1 MSSLS
6 YWEARKAK
14 DMFRHME
21 QADRAAD
28 GIAAVYLK
36 ASRHMSLELD
46 QIFEKF
52 QSKHGLTQQEAKQLL
67 NTMKDK
73 TSVDALKEA
82 LRAGSGDRSK
92 AQLLAELES
101 PAYQARLERLQ
112 QLQDQIDLTMR
123 DVYRQE
129 KVQSTSH
136 YVNLASDAYYKNI
149 FNVQSQ
155 TGIGFGFDLLSPAA
169 IDQVI
174 NSKWSGANYSTRIW
188 NNTQALAQEL
198 KEELLVNMVTG
209 RTDRETAEIIADRF
223 AVGASQARRL
233 VRTESCNIANQMDM
247 AGYEEC
253 GIEKYRYVATLDLRT
268 SSICREMDG
277 KVFLVS
283 KQQPGLNCPPMHPWC
298 RSSTISEPDAQDLA
312 QMERRARDPV
322 TGKVMRVPADM
333 KYGEWKQKYIKSEG
347 KQKTLETK
355 PQEKFMTPGDLKK
368 HREDTPQK
376 MTSFLEKYTQEGFA
390 IVDKGAED
398 AFAYHPDKDIIV
410 VNPEHPQYGSYN
422 LDEIMVHEVAHRV
435 DQNEIGSPMNPGFS
449 TSLVELSD
457 RLMENKAYYQSIL
470 APGGKMEYNDLIS
483 DIVASITHNEITGV
497 AYHDIEYIRQLGNK
511 ELEVFADTFT
521 ILYRGDNESVEFIWK
536 ELPELYDAFI
546 KMLGV

>member
-73 TSVDALKEA
+73 ISVDALKEA

-123 DVYRQE
+123 DVYHQE

-155 TGIGFGFDLLSPAA
+155 TGIGFGFDLISPAA
-169 IDQVI
+169 IDQII

-188 NNTQALAQEL
+188 SNTQALAQEL

-233 VRTESCNIANQMDM
+233 VRTESCNMANQMDM

-277 KVFLVS
+277 KVFPVS

-298 RSSTISEPDAQDLA
+298 RSTTICEIGAGELSGMQ
-312 QMERRARDPV
+312 RRARDPV
-322 TGKVMRVPADM
+322 TGKNIKVPANMTYEQWYDKNVKGHQDAELNEKM
-333 KYGEWKQKYIKSEG
+333 IRNRSSDRRQLERYKEVMGKDAPKTLDSFQKIKYTDSDKWENLKDRFKNRDFLQGQLPYQYNGENLFIPAESVIRHATTIAGDGVEMELRAAKRLSEEYGGHPKEWKKRVGQIQSG
-347 KQKTLETK
+347 
-355 PQEKFMTPGDLKK
+355 
-368 HREDTPQK
+368 
-376 MTSFLEKYTQEGFA
+376 
-390 IVDKGAED
+390 
-398 AFAYHPDKDIIV
+398 
-410 VNPEHPQYGSYN
+410 QY
-422 LDEIMVHEVAHRV
+422 LFDVHWY
-435 DQNEIGSPMNPGFS
+435 
-449 TSLVELSD
+449 EL
-457 RLMENKAYYQSIL
+457 NGIQ
-470 APGGKMEYNDLIS
+470 
-483 DIVASITHNEITGV
+483 
-497 AYHDIEYIRQLGNK
+497 
-511 ELEVFADTFT
+511 
-521 ILYRGDNESVEFIWK
+521 
-536 ELPELYDAFI
+536 YDA
-546 KMLGV
+546 KVKTRKDR